1 MPPAR
6 GVASRKITEI
16 CNWKGEAFPHIKRR
30 SRERFIAMSEINV
43 QLNDSAPVQVP
54 SSTTV
59 AEALKKLDRDLAKQA
74 LAARVNGREVDLAS
88 PIQAPENGD
97 AVRIEPVLP
106 QTRDGLDVLRHSTA
120 HLLAAAVLDL
130 FPGTKLGIGPALL
143 DDPRYGFFYDVIAPR
158 PLTEADLPVI
168 EKKMRDIAKR
178 NMSYRRD
185 EIPKAEALRIFNE
198 RDEPLKCE
206 LIDEKAGETV
216 SVYYID
222 GSPFLD
228 FCLGP
233 HVPNTNRLKAF
244 KVLSLAGA
252 YWKGDA
258 ERPQMQRIYGTAFF
272 TQEELDGWLKQREEA
287 EKRDHRRLG
296 RELDLFSIQEQY
308 GQGLVF
314 WHPKGGI
321 VRQQMED
328 YLREE
333 LIRRNYSFVYTPHI
347 AKREL
352 WQLSGHEQNYGDS
365 MFAPTTL
372 EETEFRLKPMN
383 CPFHIGIY
391 KSQQRSYRDLP
402 QRYSEMGTVYR
413 AELSG
418 TLHGLMRVRGFT
430 VDDAHL
436 FCTPE
441 QIPREID
448 DCVDFAYQVLKTFGF
463 DKIKFELSVKGSDTS
478 KNYFG
483 LEADWEKA
491 EQALAAGLDARGIK
505 YDRVEGEAAF
515 YGPKIDFKIEDAIGR
530 LWQLGTVQ
538 WDFNLPERFELEYI
552 GEDNKP
558 HRPVMVHR
566 ALFGSIERFFGVLI
580 EHYAGAFPMWLAP
593 VQVAVLPITD
603 RINKYAET
611 VAQQLRA
618 AGLRVEVNVRNDKI
632 GAKIRDAQL
641 QKIPFM
647 LVLGDREMEQSQVAV
662 RERTKGD
669 LGAMSLND
677 FEQMAQRLVKTRAL
691 ANT

>member
-1 MPPAR
+1 M
-6 GVASRKITEI
+6 G
-16 CNWKGEAFPHIKRR
+16 
-30 SRERFIAMSEINV
+30 EINV
-43 QLNDSAPVQVP
+43 QLGNGASATVP

-74 LAARVNGREVDLAS
+74 LAAKVCGVEVDLTVQLSAIAEPS
-88 PIQAPENGD
+88 GAEAMKEFMRNGALQIDPI
-97 AVRIEPVLP
+97 LP
-106 QTRDGLDVLRHSTA
+106 YEREGLEVLRHSTA

-158 PLTEADLPVI
+158 PLTDADLPVI

-178 NMSYRRD
+178 NMPYRRD
-185 EIPKAEALRIFNE
+185 EIPKAEALRIFQE

-206 LIDEKAGETV
+206 LIDEKAGDVV

-222 GSPFLD
+222 GSPFID

-244 KVLSLAGA
+244 KLLSLAGA

-272 TQEELDGWLKQREEA
+272 TQDELDAWLRQREEA

-296 RELDLFSIQEQY
+296 RELDLFSIQEEY

-314 WHPKGGI
+314 WHPKGGVI
-321 VRQQMED
+321 RQQMEE

-333 LIRRNYSFVYTPHI
+333 LIKRNYSFVYTPHI

-365 MFAPTTL
+365 MFAPTKL
-372 EETEFRLKPMN
+372 EDTEFRLKPMN

-391 KSQQRSYRDLP
+391 RSQQRSYRDLP
-402 QRYSEMGTVYR
+402 KRYAEMGTVYR

-441 QIPREID
+441 QIRQEID

-463 DKIKFELSVKGSDTS
+463 DKIKFELSVKGSQTNKLFLGSD
-478 KNYFG
+478 
-483 LEADWEKA
+483 EDWERA
-491 EQALAAGLDARGIK
+491 EAALASGLDARGIQ
-505 YDRVEGEAAF
+505 YERIEGEAAF
-515 YGPKIDFKIEDAIGR
+515 YGPKIDFKVEDAIGR
-530 LWQLGTVQ
+530 WWQLGTVQ
-538 WDFNLPERFELEYI
+538 WDFNLPERFQLEYI

-593 VQVAVLPITD
+593 VQVAVLPIAD
-603 RINKYAET
+603 RLNEYAEK
-611 VAQQLRA
+611 VARELRA
-618 AGLRVEVNVRNDKI
+618 AGFRVEANVRSETI

-647 LVLGDREMEQSQVAV
+647 LVVGDRELQDRKVAV
-662 RERTKGD
+662 RERVKGD
-669 LGAMSLND
+669 IGAMSLDD
-677 FEQMAQRLVKTRAL
+677 FKDLARRLVETRAL
-691 ANT
+691 TNE

>member
-1 MPPAR
+1 
-6 GVASRKITEI
+6 
-16 CNWKGEAFPHIKRR
+16 
-30 SRERFIAMSEINV
+30 MSEINV

-88 PIQAPENGD
+88 TIQAPENGD

-185 EIPKAEALRIFNE
+185 EIPKAEALRIFSE

-206 LIDEKAGETV
+206 LIDEKAGATV

-244 KVLSLAGA
+244 KLLSLAGA

-272 TQEELDGWLKQREEA
+272 TQDELDGWLKQREEA

-296 RELDLFSIQEQY
+296 RELDLFSIQEDY

-352 WQLSGHEQNYGDS
+352 WQTSGHEQNYGDS

-483 LEADWEKA
+483 QEADWQKA

-603 RINKYAET
+603 RINEYAET
-611 VAQQLRA
+611 VAQELRA
-618 AGLRVEVNVRNDKI
+618 AGLRVEVNVRSDKI
-632 GAKIRDAQL
+632 GAKIRDSQL

-669 LGAMSLND
+669 IGAMSLD
-677 FEQMAQRLVKTRAL
+677 EFKQ
-691 ANT
+691 

>member
-1 MPPAR
+1 
-6 GVASRKITEI
+6 
-16 CNWKGEAFPHIKRR
+16 
-30 SRERFIAMSEINV
+30 MSEINV
-43 QLNDSAPVQVP
+43 QINDGPAAQIPAPV
-54 SSTTV
+54 TV
-59 AEALKKLDRDLAKQA
+59 GEALKKLDRDAAKQA
-74 LAARVNGREVDLAS
+74 LAARVNGREVDLAYS
-88 PIQAPENGD
+88 LEAGANGD
-97 AVRIEPVLP
+97 AIKIEPVLP
-106 QTRDGLDVLRHSTA
+106 QTLAGLDVLRHSTA

-143 DDPRYGFFYDVIAPR
+143 EDPRYGFFYDVIAPR
-158 PLTEADLPVI
+158 ALTETDLPVI

-178 NMSYRRD
+178 NMPYRRD
-185 EIPKAEALRIFNE
+185 EISKAEAMRLFNE

-222 GSPFLD
+222 GSPFID

-244 KVLSLAGA
+244 KLLSLAGA

-287 EKRDHRRLG
+287 EKRDHRKLG
-296 RELDLFSIQEQY
+296 RELDLFSIQESY

-321 VRQQMED
+321 VRQQMDD

-333 LIRRNYSFVYTPHI
+333 LVKRNYSFVYTPHI

-365 MFAPTTL
+365 MFAPTKL

-383 CPFHIGIY
+383 CPMHIGIY

-402 QRYSEMGTVYR
+402 QRYAEMGTVYR

-463 DKIKFELSVKGSDTS
+463 DKIKFELSIKGSDTS
-478 KNYFG
+478 KLYLG
-483 LEADWEKA
+483 ADEDWENATKM
-491 EQALAAGLDARGIK
+491 LAAGLDARGIK
-505 YDRVEGEAAF
+505 YERMEGEPAF

-538 WDFNLPERFELEYI
+538 WDFNLPERFQLEYI

-603 RINKYAET
+603 RINDYAEK
-611 VAQQLRA
+611 VARDLRDG
-618 AGLRVEVNVRNDKI
+618 GLRVEVNVRSDKI
-632 GAKIRDAQL
+632 GAKIRDSQM

-647 LVLGDREMEQSQVAV
+647 LVLGDREMEQGQVAV
-662 RERTKGD
+662 RERSQGD
-669 LGAMSLND
+669 IGAMPLD
-677 FEQMAQRLVKTRAL
+677 EFKQMAQRLVQTRAL
-691 ANT
+691 KNE